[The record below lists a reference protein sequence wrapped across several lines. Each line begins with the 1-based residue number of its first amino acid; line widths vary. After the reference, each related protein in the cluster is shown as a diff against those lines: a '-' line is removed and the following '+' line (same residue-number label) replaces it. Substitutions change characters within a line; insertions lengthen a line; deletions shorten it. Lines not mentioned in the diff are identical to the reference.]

1 MKEIFVVGTWLSTP
15 ERVQQTKNTVAQIKS
30 LGFPVCLVA
39 HCPPPVGLQE
49 MVDYFIYEKENVLS
63 TDFRLTFIR
72 EKEGV
77 REEKVSEVGYH
88 AVACLM
94 NIRNAVDL
102 LLAKGQYTHMHYIEA
117 DIVADLPRYV
127 AVARSVLRHLKACF
141 IQDPGLRPGYRTDLF
156 SADLPWYAAA
166 IPRVQSWDDYVS
178 NSTNSRLLL
187 EQWILPYV
195 VADALPLP
203 NFPVKNMFTQSD
215 YGVSWDER

>member
-15 ERVQQTKNTVAQIKS
+15 ERIQQTKTTIAQIRA

-39 HCPPPVGLQE
+39 HCPAPTELQE

-63 TDFRLTFIR
+63 TDFLPTFIQ
-72 EKEGV
+72 ETNGV
-77 REEKVSEVGYH
+77 RREKVSEVGYH

-102 LLAKGQYTHMHYIEA
+102 VLAQGHYTHMHYIEA
-117 DIVADLPRYV
+117 DIVTDLLRYA
-127 AVARSVLRHLKACF
+127 AVAGHILKTVKACF
-141 IQDPGLRPGYRTDLF
+141 IQDPGHHPGYRTDLF
-156 SADLPWYAAA
+156 SAELLWYTTA
-166 IPRVQSWDDYVS
+166 IPRVRSWEEYVLGS
-178 NSTNSRLLL
+178 VSSKLLL

-215 YGVSWDER
+215 YGVSWDE